1 MANSKSA
8 EKSARVTARKTVIN
22 RRVTSALKTT
32 VKMARNST
40 EDGDVAAAQRSTRAA
55 VSSLD
60 KAGSRGYIHPNKASR
75 TTSRL
80 MKDLNKMMSDPT
92 PSAKPKAGSGR
103 RGSAKKK

>member
-8 EKSARVTARKTVIN
+8 EKSARVTARKTIIN

-32 VKMARNST
+32 VKIARTSA
-40 EDGDVAAAQRSTRAA
+40 EQGDVAAAQRSTRAA

-75 TTSRL
+75 TASRL
-80 MKDLNKMMSDPT
+80 MKSLNKMMSDPT
-92 PSAKPKAGSGR
+92 PSAKAKAGSGR

>member
-1 MANSKSA
+1 M
-8 EKSARVTARKTVIN
+8 
-22 RRVTSALKTT
+22 
-32 VKMARNST
+32 
-40 EDGDVAAAQRSTRAA
+40 
-55 VSSLD
+55 D

-103 RGSAKKK
+103 RGSAKKR

>member
-22 RRVTSALKTT
+22 RRVTSALKTI
-32 VKMARNST
+32 VKTAKSST
-40 EDGDVAAAQRSTRAA
+40 EQADVAAAQRSTRAA